1 VAFRVRNNKN
11 LQFPKEINTDT
22 NSQQRRTE
30 KDVVH
35 WNFNFPHYHWLWNST
50 TAITTQNTVTLE
62 FQVLETFFFHVTT
75 GGGTVPLLELLK
87 TTTLLF
93 GININMPEWRTT
105 FSLHGDSRPHFL
117 KVSMLRLYITIF
129 CLLNFTFRD
138 QPTHA

>member
-1 VAFRVRNNKN
+1 MAFRVCNNKN

-30 KDVVH
+30 RDVVH
-35 WNFNFPHYHWLWNST
+35 WNFNFPHYHWLWNSS

-93 GININMPEWRTT
+93 GINVKMPKWRTT
-105 FSLHGDSRPHFL
+105 FSYMVTAALTFL
-117 KVSMLRLYITIF
+117 RSL
-129 CLLNFTFRD
+129 CLGSTLLSSVY
-138 QPTHA
+138 